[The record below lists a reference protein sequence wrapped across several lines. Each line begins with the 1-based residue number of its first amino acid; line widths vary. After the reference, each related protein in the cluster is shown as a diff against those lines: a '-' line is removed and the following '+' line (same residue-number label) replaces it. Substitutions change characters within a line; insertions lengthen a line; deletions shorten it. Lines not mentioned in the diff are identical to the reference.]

1 MNSWRFSWVLLGF
14 AALSL
19 SRPVQAQEAQA
30 SDGGPSMLTLT
41 LGGSTTWRSYC
52 MRPGVSSCSQFDAMP
67 EGSRPAGNIFSFSS
81 EQPYSGFGMGL
92 AFFPLAPLD
101 NLARGLGVDLAYSRG
116 FSSTSTSTSGKPLIA
131 TDDEWHA
138 EAAWRFYFDVRR
150 ERDPLAGYVGLRG
163 GLSAH
168 IFDVDR
174 AAVDPLPGSKRRFA
188 VAGVDISYPI
198 ARILRLEGSGSWFFG
213 PGPALDG
220 TTGAWAQATGQGWSA
235 EAGIAGDLLGPIGY
249 VLKFRT
255 VTFKDHY
262 TGAQAGLADRAVA
275 EESFSS
281 LNWGLTASF

>member
-1 MNSWRFSWVLLGF
+1 MNCWRFSWVLLGL

-19 SRPVQAQEAQA
+19 ARPAQAQEAKA
-30 SDGGPSMLTLT
+30 SQGGPSPLTLT

-52 MRPGVSSCSQFDAMP
+52 MRPGVSSCSQFDSMP

-81 EQPYSGFGMGL
+81 EQPYAGFGMGL
-92 AFFPLAPLD
+92 AVFPLASLD
-101 NLARGLGVDLAYSRG
+101 NLARGLGVDLAYSRS
-116 FSSTSTSTSGKPLIA
+116 FSSTATSLSDKPIIA

-138 EAAWRFYFDVRR
+138 YAAWRFYFDVRQR
-150 ERDPLAGYVGLRG
+150 TPLAGYVGLHG
-163 GLSAH
+163 GLSAR

-188 VAGVDISYPI
+188 VAGVDVSYPI

-220 TTGAWAQATGQGWSA
+220 TTGTWAQAAGQGWSA

-255 VTFKDHY
+255 VSFKDHY
-262 TGAQAGLADRAVA
+262 AGPQGSSPDRAAA
-275 EESFSS
+275 EESFSG